1 MERSDFYEM
10 LSTISNQYNWNIN
23 DNEIVAH
30 GRNRNQIYNP
40 VTALAR
46 SMRVY
51 SASGN
56 NKKETLKA
64 GTAMGLPRE
73 FTEQVYNATIS
84 ASNRG
89 NAQVVRGRIRSALG
103 V

>member
-10 LSTISNQYNWNIN
+10 LSTISNQYNWDIN

-30 GRNRNQIYNP
+30 GRNRSQIYNP

-51 SASGN
+51 SANGN

-64 GTAMGLPRE
+64 GTAIGLPRE